1 MPGLIGIGVGPGDV
15 ELLTVKAVKAIQNAD
30 IIMCP
35 ASKETRPSI
44 ALSVVSSII
53 DKSKNQEI
61 IKLIFPMTKDKDI
74 LEESWKRN
82 AKIMA
87 ETVLKGKNV
96 VYLTVGDPYLYST
109 WIYMHRDLKEKY
121 PDMNIS
127 VVPGI
132 VSIFSF
138 ASKVGVSVAEGAEK
152 VAIIPSCYD
161 LSSVKEIARH
171 SESMIFLKD
180 GRYFDQVIEVLKESG
195 FPDDSLFAIGQ
206 DLGTENEIIRTMTWG
221 EVNDESLID
230 KSKNQEIVKLIFP
243 MTKDKDI
250 LEAHWKENSK
260 IMAEKVLSGNNVVY
274 LTVGDP
280 YLYSTWIYMH
290 REIRQNHP
298 EMKITVIPGIV
309 SMFTFASK
317 VGVSI
322 AEGAEKVA
330 IIPSCYDLSSVKEIA
345 KNSEVLVFLKDGRYF
360 DQVIELLKESGFP
373 DNSIFAIGQDLGTEN
388 EIIRKL
394 TLGEVNDDT
403 LTTKYFSILVVKR
416 V

>member
-1 MPGLIGIGVGPGDV
+1 MAGLIAIGVGPGDPD
-15 ELLTVKAVKAIQNAD
+15 LLTVKAVKAIQNAD

-35 ASKETRPSI
+35 ASKEDRPSI
-44 ALSVVSSII
+44 AFSIVSSLI

-74 LEESWKRN
+74 LKQTWKKN

-87 ETVLKGKNV
+87 ETVLSGKNV

-109 WIYMHRDLKEKY
+109 WIYMHKDLEENY
-121 PDMNIS
+121 PN
-127 VVPGI
+127 
-132 VSIFSF
+132 
-138 ASKVGVSVAEGAEK
+138 
-152 VAIIPSCYD
+152 
-161 LSSVKEIARH
+161 
-171 SESMIFLKD
+171 MI
-180 GRYFDQVIEVLKESG
+180 
-195 FPDDSLFAIGQ
+195 
-206 DLGTENEIIRTMTWG
+206 
-221 EVNDESLID
+221 
-230 KSKNQEIVKLIFP
+230 
-243 MTKDKDI
+243 
-250 LEAHWKENSK
+250 
-260 IMAEKVLSGNNVVY
+260 
-274 LTVGDP
+274 
-280 YLYSTWIYMH
+280 
-290 REIRQNHP
+290 
-298 EMKITVIPGIV
+298 ITVIPGIV

-345 KNSEVLVFLKDGRYF
+345 KNSETMVFLKDGRYF
-360 DQVIELLKESGFP
+360 DQVIDVLKESGFP
-373 DNSIFAIGQDLGTEN
+373 DDSIFAIGQDLGTEN

>member
-15 ELLTVKAVKAIQNAD
+15 ELLTVKAVKAIHNAD

-35 ASKETRPSI
+35 ASKEDRPSI
-44 ALSVVSSII
+44 ALSIIESII

-74 LEESWKRN
+74 LEASWKRN

-96 VYLTVGDPYLYST
+96 VYITIGDRYLYST

-121 PDMNIS
+121 PDMDIS

-138 ASKVGVSVAEGAEK
+138 ASKVGISVAEGAEK

-161 LSSVKEIARH
+161 LSSVKEIAKY

-180 GRYFDQVIEVLKESG
+180 GRYFDQVIEVLKEAG
-195 FPDDSLFAIGQ
+195 FPDNSLFAIGQ
-206 DLGTENEIIRTMTWG
+206 DLGTDNEIIRTM
-221 EVNDESLID
+221 
-230 KSKNQEIVKLIFP
+230 
-243 MTKDKDI
+243 
-250 LEAHWKENSK
+250 
-260 IMAEKVLSGNNVVY
+260 
-274 LTVGDP
+274 
-280 YLYSTWIYMH
+280 
-290 REIRQNHP
+290 
-298 EMKITVIPGIV
+298 
-309 SMFTFASK
+309 
-317 VGVSI
+317 
-322 AEGAEKVA
+322 
-330 IIPSCYDLSSVKEIA
+330 
-345 KNSEVLVFLKDGRYF
+345 
-360 DQVIELLKESGFP
+360 
-373 DNSIFAIGQDLGTEN
+373 
-388 EIIRKL
+388 

>member
-1 MPGLIGIGVGPGDV
+1 MPELVGIGVGPGDP
-15 ELLTVKAVKAIQNAD
+15 ELLTVKAVKAIQSAD
-30 IIMCP
+30 VIMCP
-35 ASKETRPSI
+35 ASKEDRPSI
-44 ALSVVSSII
+44 ALSVVNSII
-53 DKSKNQEI
+53 DESKKQEI
-61 IKLIFPMTKDKDI
+61 M
-74 LEESWKRN
+74 
-82 AKIMA
+82 
-87 ETVLKGKNV
+87 
-96 VYLTVGDPYLYST
+96 
-109 WIYMHRDLKEKY
+109 
-121 PDMNIS
+121 
-127 VVPGI
+127 
-132 VSIFSF
+132 
-138 ASKVGVSVAEGAEK
+138 
-152 VAIIPSCYD
+152 
-161 LSSVKEIARH
+161 
-171 SESMIFLKD
+171 
-180 GRYFDQVIEVLKESG
+180 
-195 FPDDSLFAIGQ
+195 
-206 DLGTENEIIRTMTWG
+206 
-221 EVNDESLID
+221 
-230 KSKNQEIVKLIFP
+230 KLIFP

-260 IMAEKVLSGNNVVY
+260 IMAEKVLSGKNVVY

-290 REIRQNHP
+290 REITQNHP
-298 EMKITVIPGIV
+298 DMKISVIPGIV

-317 VGVSI
+317 VGISI
-322 AEGAEKVA
+322 AEGAEKVS

>member
-1 MPGLIGIGVGPGDV
+1 MPELVGIGVGPGDP
-15 ELLTVKAVKAIQNAD
+15 ELLTVKAVNAIQSAD
-30 IIMCP
+30 VIMCP
-35 ASKETRPSI
+35 ASKEDRPSI
-44 ALSVVSSII
+44 ALSVVNSII
-53 DKSKNQEI
+53 DESKKQEI
-61 IKLIFPMTKDKDI
+61 M
-74 LEESWKRN
+74 
-82 AKIMA
+82 
-87 ETVLKGKNV
+87 
-96 VYLTVGDPYLYST
+96 
-109 WIYMHRDLKEKY
+109 
-121 PDMNIS
+121 
-127 VVPGI
+127 
-132 VSIFSF
+132 
-138 ASKVGVSVAEGAEK
+138 
-152 VAIIPSCYD
+152 
-161 LSSVKEIARH
+161 
-171 SESMIFLKD
+171 
-180 GRYFDQVIEVLKESG
+180 
-195 FPDDSLFAIGQ
+195 
-206 DLGTENEIIRTMTWG
+206 
-221 EVNDESLID
+221 
-230 KSKNQEIVKLIFP
+230 KLIFP

-260 IMAEKVLSGNNVVY
+260 IMAEKVLSGKNVVY

-290 REIRQNHP
+290 REITQNHP
-298 EMKITVIPGIV
+298 DMKISVIPGIV

-317 VGVSI
+317 VGISI
-322 AEGAEKVA
+322 AEGAEKVS